1 MMGLR
6 GLPRYRARSE
16 TAASAEWPR
25 PRPRQGRPKCPTTAG
40 TRELVGQLMA
50 CTPDEETSMRDQG
63 AAEAEARAS
72 KLVPVFHIAC
82 RITVSVARGRHCV
95 AARYARG

>member
-1 MMGLR
+1 
-6 GLPRYRARSE
+6 
-16 TAASAEWPR
+16 
-25 PRPRQGRPKCPTTAG
+25 
-40 TRELVGQLMA
+40 MA

-82 RITVSVARGRHCV
+82 RITASLRASAT
-95 AARYARG
+95 AARLKPTWVFRARAQRRSVLSLCTRVRIEKLFVDVRR